1 MKTKIKRNKAV
12 FIGLF
17 FCNLIIAFLTPY
29 ILPERYFNDTI
40 TIIFDK
46 GHEIGWFGSY
56 PFAIMFYKITGMR
69 HFPFFVIAL
78 IQFPIVTYILY
89 KIGVPSN
96 FHKLNVKNGLVYVAL
111 LLTGIYMSMPTKEF
125 ITFVMFCSIPFI
137 FQSNKKPRFKIIF
150 SLILIACF
158 SFFRP
163 YYLLIPIFAIGM
175 YAVSFIK
182 FENKT
187 FSTIFYGLLI
197 AIFLSL
203 SHGVVRGE
211 YISKLTRENYVMN
224 KINKN
229 NINTAIVSPI
239 SQDTWYGEAFGIVYG
254 FMAVNVPIVE
264 AIKHVLSP
272 QVLAFV
278 VWQLLI
284 FYILFVRFSR
294 CLKNRKQY
302 QLELW
307 ILLILFAYFIVQGI
321 FEPDLGTSI
330 RHKIGLFPLI
340 YFALYYE
347 NFRKEIQPSI

>member
-1 MKTKIKRNKAV
+1 MRTLVKKNKAV

-17 FCNLIIAFLTPY
+17 FCNLLVAFLTPY
-29 ILPERYFNDTI
+29 ILPERYFNDTV
-40 TIIFDK
+40 IIVFDK
-46 GHEIGWFGSY
+46 GREIGWFGSY
-56 PFAIMFYKITGMR
+56 PFAIMFYKLTGLR
-69 HFPFFVIAL
+69 HLSFFLIAL

-89 KIGVPSN
+89 KIGVPYN
-96 FHKLNVKNGLVYVAL
+96 FHKLNVKNILVYIGL
-111 LLTGIYMSMPTKEF
+111 LLLGIYMSMPTKEF
-125 ITFVMFCSIPFI
+125 ITFLMFCTIPFI
-137 FQSNKKPRFKIIF
+137 FQSNKKAVFKIVF

-163 YYLLIPIFAIGM
+163 YYLLMPIFAVGM
-175 YAVSFIK
+175 YLLSFIK

-187 FSTIFYGLLI
+187 VSIIFYGILI

-203 SHGVVRGE
+203 SHGVIKGE
-211 YISKLTRENYVMN
+211 YISKQTRENYVVEN
-224 KINKN
+224 INKK
-229 NINTAIVSPI
+229 NINTAVVSPI

-254 FMAVNVPIVE
+254 FMAVNVPVIE
-264 AIKHVLSP
+264 AMKHILSP
-272 QVLAFV
+272 QVLVFV
-278 VWQLLI
+278 LWQLLL

-302 QLELW
+302 QFELW
-307 ILLILFAYFIVQGI
+307 TLLILFAFFIVQGI

-347 NFRKEIQPSI
+347 DFRKDIRQSI

>member
-1 MKTKIKRNKAV
+1 MQALVKKNKAV

-17 FCNLIIAFLTPY
+17 FCNLIVAFLTPY
-29 ILPERYFNDTI
+29 ILPERYFNDTV
-40 TIIFDK
+40 IIVFDK
-46 GHEIGWFGSY
+46 GHEIGWLGSY
-56 PFAIMFYKITGMR
+56 PFAIMFYKLTGLR
-69 HFPFFVIAL
+69 HLPFFLIAL

-96 FHKLNVKNGLVYVAL
+96 FHKLNVKNILVYIAL
-111 LLTGIYMSMPTKEF
+111 LLSGIYMSMPTKEF
-125 ITFVMFCSIPFI
+125 ITFLMFCTIPFI
-137 FQSNKKPRFKIIF
+137 FQSNRKPLFKIIF
-150 SLILIACF
+150 SLFLIACF

-163 YYLLIPIFAIGM
+163 YYLLMPIFAAGM
-175 YAVSFIK
+175 YLVSFVK
-182 FENKT
+182 FDNKT

-203 SHGVVRGE
+203 SHGIIRGE
-211 YISKLTRENYVMN
+211 YISKQTRENYVTN
-224 KINKN
+224 ANKN
-229 NINTAIVSPI
+229 SINTAIVSPI

-254 FMAVNVPIVE
+254 FMAVNVPVVE
-264 AIKHVLSP
+264 ALKHILSP

-278 VWQLLI
+278 IWQLLI

-302 QLELW
+302 QFELW
-307 ILLILFAYFIVQGI
+307 TLLILFAYFIVQGI

-347 NFRKEIQPSI
+347 YFRKDIRQSI

>member
-1 MKTKIKRNKAV
+1 MKTVIKKNKAV
-12 FIGLF
+12 FVGLF
-17 FCNLIIAFLTPY
+17 FGVLIIALLTPF
-29 ILPERYFNDTI
+29 ILPARYFNDTV
-40 TIIFDK
+40 IIVFDK
-46 GHEIGWFGSY
+46 HHEIGWFGSY
-56 PFAIMFYKITGMR
+56 PFAIMFYKLTGLR
-69 HFPFFVIAL
+69 NLPFFVIAL

-96 FHKLNVKNGLVYVAL
+96 FHKLNVKNGLVYVAF

-125 ITFVMFCSIPFI
+125 ITFLMFCTIPFI
-137 FQSNKKPRFKIIF
+137 FQSDKKPRFKIILA
-150 SLILIACF
+150 LILTACF

-163 YYLLIPIFAIGM
+163 YYILLPIFAIAM
-175 YAVSFIK
+175 YVVSYIK
-182 FENKT
+182 FQNKT

-197 AIFLSL
+197 AIFLSF
-203 SHGVVRGE
+203 SHGVIRGE
-211 YISKLTRENYVMN
+211 YISKLTRENYVIN
-224 KINKN
+224 NSNKN

-254 FMAVNVPIVE
+254 FMAVNVPIAE
-264 AIKHVLSP
+264 AVKHVLSP

-278 VWQLLI
+278 IWQLLI

-294 CLKNRKQY
+294 CLKNRKRY
-302 QLELW
+302 QFELW
-307 ILLILFAYFIVQGI
+307 TLLILFAYFIVQGI

-347 NFRKEIQPSI
+347 NFRKDIQQSI

>member
-1 MKTKIKRNKAV
+1 MKTVIKKNKAV

-17 FCNLIIAFLTPY
+17 FGVLIIALLTPF
-29 ILPERYFNDTI
+29 ILPARYFNDTV
-40 TIIFDK
+40 IIVFDK
-46 GHEIGWFGSY
+46 HHEIGWCGSY
-56 PFAIMFYKITGMR
+56 PFAIMFYKLTGLR
-69 HFPFFVIAL
+69 NLPFFVIAL

-96 FHKLNVKNGLVYVAL
+96 FHKLNVKNGLVYVAF

-125 ITFVMFCSIPFI
+125 ITFLMFCTIPFI
-137 FQSNKKPRFKIIF
+137 FQSDKKPRFKIIL

-163 YYLLIPIFAIGM
+163 YYILLPIFAIAM
-175 YAVSFIK
+175 YVVSYIK
-182 FENKT
+182 FQNKT

-197 AIFLSL
+197 AIFLSF
-203 SHGVVRGE
+203 SHGVIRGE
-211 YISKLTRENYVMN
+211 YISKLTRENYVIN
-224 KINKN
+224 NSNKN

-254 FMAVNVPIVE
+254 FMAVNVPIAE
-264 AIKHVLSP
+264 AVKHVLSP

-278 VWQLLI
+278 IWQLLI

-294 CLKNRKQY
+294 CLKNRKRY
-302 QLELW
+302 QFELW
-307 ILLILFAYFIVQGI
+307 TLLILFAYFIVQGI

-347 NFRKEIQPSI
+347 NFRKDIQQSI